1 MRTYPIGDTFG
12 IDTVLAIG
20 HGKARVELDDAT
32 RARIVA
38 ARGVVDA
45 SLADGRAHYG
55 INTGFGALAEVR
67 IAADQLRR
75 LQLNLVRSHAA
86 GVGNPLPR
94 EIVRM
99 LLLLRARVLSA
110 GHSGV
115 RPEVVEMLLAM
126 LDRGVHPVVPEQGS
140 VGASGDLAPLAHLAL
155 VLVGEGL
162 AEVGGVVL
170 PGAEAMRQVGL
181 TPLELGAKEGLSLI
195 NGTQVM
201 TAIALHAFERAERA
215 LRGADIAGALTVEGF
230 LGSPRAFDPRIH
242 ALRPYEGQQLVAA
255 NLRRLC
261 AGSPLVES
269 HKDCGRVQDPY
280 SLRCMP
286 QVHGAARDALRHV
299 RGVLEIEAAAVT
311 DNPLVFAGADDGD
324 VAEGAVISGGNF
336 HGQPV
341 SLVCDFARIALTSV
355 ASICERRVE
364 QLVNPN
370 LNNGLPAFLAR
381 DPGLESGLMI
391 AQVTAT
397 ALVSECKG
405 LSMPSSVDSIP
416 SSASREDHVS
426 MGPIAARRMLDVV
439 RNFEYVVAI
448 ELIAACQAIDLRAP
462 LQPGAGTAAAYAAVR
477 SVVPTLDG
485 DRVLSGDIEAAA
497 ELLRSGRLDAS
508 VTAAVP
514 ELR

>member
-1 MRTYPIGDTFG
+1 MLIHPIGASFG
-12 IDTVLAIG
+12 IDEVLAVG
-20 HGKARVELDDAT
+20 HRRARVELDQDS
-32 RARIVA
+32 RARIAA
-38 ARGVVDA
+38 ARHVVDA

-86 GVGNPLPR
+86 GVGTPLPR

-155 VLVGEGL
+155 VLVGEGE
-162 AEVGGVVL
+162 AEVEGAIVPGG
-170 PGAEAMRQVGL
+170 EALRRVGL
-181 TPLELGAKEGLSLI
+181 KPIELGAKEGLSLI

-201 TAIALHAFERAERA
+201 TAIALHALERAERA

-242 ALRPYEGQQLVAA
+242 ALRPYAGQQLVAS
-255 NLRRLC
+255 NLRQLC

-269 HKDCGRVQDPY
+269 HRDCGRVQDPY

-286 QVHGAARDALRHV
+286 QVHGAARDAMAHV
-299 RGVLEIEAAAVT
+299 RSVLEVEAAAVT

-324 VAEGAVISGGNF
+324 IPEGAVISGGNF

-341 SLVCDFARIALTSV
+341 SLVCDFARIALTAV

-370 LNNGLPAFLAR
+370 LNNGLPAFLAH

-462 LQPGAGTAAAYAAVR
+462 LQPGAGTAAAYRAVR
-477 SVVPTLDG
+477 SVVPPLDG

-497 ELLRSGRLDAS
+497 ELLRSGRLDAA
-508 VTAAVP
+508 VAAAVP